1 MLLKLELSRAK
12 LHVFV
17 KVSEFTNSFSII
29 TAKKLPK
36 SDNASAGPAVG
47 RQPRGVDL
55 RETNEPH
62 QGGCCK

>member
-1 MLLKLELSRAK
+1 MQPLTELSE
-12 LHVFV
+12 LTVFFIV
-17 KVSEFTNSFSII
+17 AI

>member
-1 MLLKLELSRAK
+1 MLVKLESRRR
-12 LHVFV
+12 
-17 KVSEFTNSFSII
+17 KVIGIYTLFFII
-29 TAKKLPK
+29 AAKKLPK
-36 SDNASAGPAVG
+36 SENASAGPAVG

>member
-1 MLLKLELSRAK
+1 MQPLTELSE
-12 LHVFV
+12 LTVFFV
-17 KVSEFTNSFSII
+17 VAI